1 MLNVTDQWVI
11 SPATGGGGGTFLPS
25 GTLYI
30 MYLGQESEA
39 QGPSAHR
46 SLQQESW
53 KTFFDSGQVWI
64 QDAGDLLVSFYL
76 LGFYLPSITSSL
88 R

>member
-1 MLNVTDQWVI
+1 MSRSEGL
-11 SPATGGGGGTFLPS
+11 GGTALLRLTLSEYTMFL
-25 GTLYI
+25 GH
-30 MYLGQESEA
+30 ESET

-46 SLQQESW
+46 LLQQESW
-53 KTFFDSGQVWI
+53 KTFFDSGQVWM
-64 QDAGDLLVSFYL
+64 QDACDLLVSFYL